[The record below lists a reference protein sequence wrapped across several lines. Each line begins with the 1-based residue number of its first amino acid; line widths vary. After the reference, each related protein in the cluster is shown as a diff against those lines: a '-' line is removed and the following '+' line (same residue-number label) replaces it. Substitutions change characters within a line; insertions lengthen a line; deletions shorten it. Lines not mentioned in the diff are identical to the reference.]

1 MSRQSTNNAALAT
14 GAGHLLVVALTL
26 GVALLA
32 TACTSQPSAGQ
43 SNSPTA
49 AGSQAAGPESGQPS
63 PSTGPTR
70 GPNPDVTAEQ
80 QALLDELLA
89 TPLPVDDVQQRIK
102 AAGYTSR
109 IVEIDGEPQPAT
121 MDYRLDRVNLITT
134 NGLVTDAFWG

>member
-1 MSRQSTNNAALAT
+1 MSRQSAKKPSLRTSAR
-14 GAGHLLVVALTL
+14 HQLLIALTL
-26 GVALLA
+26 GAALTA
-32 TACTSQPSAGQ
+32 TACTGQSSSEQ
-43 SNSPTA
+43 SNSPSAAASQTA
-49 AGSQAAGPESGQPS
+49 
-63 PSTGPTR
+63 GPTR

-80 QALLDELLA
+80 QVLLDELLA

-134 NGLVTDAFWG
+134 NSLVTDAFWG